1 MVAMEVHTICD
12 DAENPQF
19 IVKPEDV
26 LLSNRLPKI
35 KVIGCGGTIASVGA
49 NSSSTAGYK
58 IGLTIQDLLSQ
69 LPDLSEVCQIDYEQ
83 VCNLDSKE
91 MNEENLM
98 KVYCCISKNL
108 QKYDGFVITHGTD
121 TITESS
127 FFLDLTLDFSCPIVL
142 TGSMKPASALSSDS
156 MMNLYSSFLVASN
169 AASKNR
175 GTLIVMNDQITS
187 GFYANKTNA
196 NSIDSF
202 NVRQGYLG
210 NFVNNELH
218 YYYPSS
224 KPLGV
229 PNFKLNINGEMFNND
244 KELVYENILPKVVI
258 LYAHQGFSSELIK
271 LVEPHYEGII
281 IATMGAGSLPDFVND
296 YIKTL
301 KKPVIYS
308 KHMEGMVP
316 RVNVPSADN
325 CISAGYLTPEKARIL
340 LQLGIHSN
348 FSNLEI
354 RNTFKG
360 VYGG

>member
-12 DAENPQF
+12 DVENCQF

-26 LLSNRLPKI
+26 NLSSTLPKI

-49 NSSSTAGYK
+49 NSSTTAGYK
-58 IGLTIQDLLSQ
+58 IGLTIQELLAQ

-91 MNEENLM
+91 MNEEYLM
-98 KVYCCISKNL
+98 KVYACISRNL

-127 FFLDLTLDFSCPIVL
+127 FFLELTLDFSCPIVL

-156 MMNLYSSFLVASN
+156 MMNLYSSFIVASSP
-169 AASKNR
+169 ASKNR

-218 YYYPSS
+218 YYYPNN
-224 KPLGV
+224 KPIGI
-229 PNFKLNINGEMFNND
+229 PNFRLNVDITSLD
-244 KELVYENILPKVVI
+244 KKDNVYENILPNVVI
-258 LYAHQGFSSELIK
+258 LYAHQGFNCDLVK
-271 LVEPHYEGII
+271 LVEPHYSGIV
-281 IATMGAGSLPDFVND
+281 IATMGAGSLPDSVND
-296 YIKTL
+296 YLKTL
-301 KKPVIYS
+301 NKPIIYS
-308 KHMEGMVP
+308 KHMDGMVP
-316 RVNVPSADN
+316 KVNIPVSDN

-340 LQLGIHSN
+340 LQLGIYSKKSHS
-348 FSNLEI
+348 EI
-354 RNTFKG
+354 RKTFHG